1 MFLSLLLFES
11 STADV
16 FELALSCKIDW
27 KNQTSEKIEIWLK
40 NQLENYQEF
49 AANLWWKIDQKK
61 RQKTKNKKQKN
72 GWKPPKI
79 QLNIGAEI
87 WLKLHRIIDRNLT
100 WKHPEIWLWFDW
112 IINQNVTRKCL
123 EIWLQFLV
131 TNWVTNSTK
140 YLT

>member
-61 RQKTKNKKQKN
+61 TKKKQNQKTINKKMAGNRQKFN
-72 GWKPPKI
+72 WI
-79 QLNIGAEI
+79 LV
-87 WLKLHRIIDRNLT
+87 LK
-100 WKHPEIWLWFDW
+100 FG
-112 IINQNVTRKCL
+112 
-123 EIWLQFLV
+123 
-131 TNWVTNSTK
+131 
-140 YLT
+140 